1 MNHGAE
7 ISHGLRQKGSIPKPS
22 DEGFWV
28 KDGKT
33 AGQECNGRGH
43 SLRLLKRRAVGAKQG
58 KGSAAPWF
66 YRLCSAVALCGKK
79 SISSDLIF
87 WILFYQEKSIWAPRP
102 RAGQAMC
109 VKGLTK
115 R

>member
-7 ISHGLRQKGSIPKPS
+7 ISGGLRQKGPIPKPS

-33 AGQECNGRGH
+33 AGQERNGKGH
-43 SLRLLKRRAVGAKQG
+43 SLHLLKRRAVGAKQG

-66 YRLCSAVALCGKK
+66 YRFCSAVALCGRK

-87 WILFYQEKSIWAPRP
+87 LLLFVSRQKVMGLRGQERGKPCA
-102 RAGQAMC
+102 
-109 VKGLTK
+109 
-115 R
+115 